1 MTTLEQQ
8 HATAYEILGT
18 LLARGYDGARM
29 ELGGGGIAEVTTPLP
44 DNKLTGYKQRLTFT
58 SYVEDALFVEQWDG
72 QEWLLVWELPNTPLN
87 LSRAIWLQTAEF
99 LDALETE
106 LRGAE

>member
-29 ELGGGGIAEVTTPLP
+29 ELGGGGIAEVTAPLP
-44 DNKLTGYKQRLTFT
+44 DNKLTGYKQRLTFA

-72 QEWLLVWELPNTPLN
+72 QEWLFCWELPNTQITTT
-87 LSRAIWLQTAEF
+87 RAIWLQTAEF
-99 LDALETE
+99 LDELEAT
-106 LRGAE
+106 L

>member
-29 ELGGGGIAEVTTPLP
+29 ELGGGGIAEVTAPLP
-44 DNKLTGYKQRLTFT
+44 DNKLTGNPQQIRFS
-58 SYVEDALFVEQWDG
+58 SYVCDCLFVEQYDG
-72 QEWLLVWELPNTPLN
+72 EEWAAVWYLPSEQIETT
-87 LSRAIWLQTAEF
+87 RAIWLQTAKF
-99 LDALETE
+99 LDELEAT
-106 LRGAE
+106 L